1 MRSNVT
7 TYDAPILN
15 KETQM
20 LGIKYFI
27 WALVAGAFIP
37 LIGIL
42 NARVG
47 RALGEPIYATVIVF
61 FVAILIALLA
71 SLVFG
76 KSSLTTQNLQNL
88 EPFDYGAGLIVA
100 FYVISATVL
109 APKIGVANF
118 IVMAVSS
125 QILFSLMIDH
135 FGLFGAPVKPISI
148 TQLFGAVML
157 LIGLATTQLASSKID

>member
-1 MRSNVT
+1 MFGV
-7 TYDAPILN
+7 
-15 KETQM
+15 
-20 LGIKYFI
+20 KYFI
-27 WALVAGAFIP
+27 WALLAGAFIP

-71 SLVFG
+71 SVVFG
-76 KSSLTTQNLQNL
+76 KSNLTTQNLQNL
-88 EPFDYGAGLIVA
+88 APFDYGAGLIVA

-135 FGLFGAPVKPISI
+135 FGLFGAPIKPISI

>member
-1 MRSNVT
+1 MFS
-7 TYDAPILN
+7 
-15 KETQM
+15 
-20 LGIKYFI
+20 IKYFI
-27 WALVAGAFIP
+27 WALLAGAFIP

-61 FVAILIALLA
+61 FVAILIALFISVA
-71 SLVFG
+71 FG
-76 KSSLTTQNLQNL
+76 KSSLTTENLQNL
-88 EPFDYGAGLIVA
+88 AVFDFGAGLIVA

-125 QILFSLMIDH
+125 QIICSLMIDH
-135 FGLFGAPVKPISI
+135 FGWFGAPVKPISMI
-148 TQLFGAVML
+148 QLFGAVML
-157 LIGLATTQLASSKID
+157 LIGLATTQLASSKIG

>member
-1 MRSNVT
+1 MFS
-7 TYDAPILN
+7 
-15 KETQM
+15 
-20 LGIKYFI
+20 IKYFI
-27 WALVAGAFIP
+27 WALLAGAFIP

-61 FVAILIALLA
+61 FVAILIALFI
-71 SLVFG
+71 SVIFG
-76 KSSLTTQNLQNL
+76 KNSLTTENLQNL
-88 EPFDYGAGLIVA
+88 AVFDFGAGLIVA

-125 QILFSLMIDH
+125 QILCSLMIDH
-135 FGLFGAPVKPISI
+135 FGLFRAPEKPISM

-157 LIGLATTQLASSKID
+157 LIGLATTQLASSKLD

>member
-1 MRSNVT
+1 
-7 TYDAPILN
+7 
-15 KETQM
+15 M

-47 RALGEPIYATVIVF
+47 RALGEPIYATVVVF
-61 FVAILIALLA
+61 FVAILIALFA
-71 SLVFG
+71 SVVFG

-118 IVMAVSS
+118 IVMAVSG

-148 TQLFGAVML
+148 TQLFGAFML

>member
-1 MRSNVT
+1 
-7 TYDAPILN
+7 
-15 KETQM
+15 M

-27 WALVAGAFIP
+27 WALLAGAFIP

-61 FVAILIALLA
+61 FVAILIALIVSVVA
-71 SLVFG
+71 G
-76 KSSLTTQNLQNL
+76 KSSLTIQNLQNL
-88 EPFDYGAGLIVA
+88 AVFDFGAGLIVA

-135 FGLFGAPVKPISI
+135 YGLFGAPVKPISMI
-148 TQLFGAVML
+148 QLFGAVML
-157 LIGLATTQLASSKID
+157 VIGLATTQLASSKLG

>member
-1 MRSNVT
+1 MF
-7 TYDAPILN
+7 
-15 KETQM
+15 
-20 LGIKYFI
+20 GIKYFV
-27 WALVAGAFIP
+27 WASLAGAFIP

-71 SLVFG
+71 SVVFG

-88 EPFDYGAGLIVA
+88 APFDYGAGLIVA

-135 FGLFGAPVKPISI
+135 YGLFGAPVKPISMI
-148 TQLFGAVML
+148 QLFGAVML
-157 LIGLATTQLASSKID
+157 LIGLATTQLASSKIG

>member
-1 MRSNVT
+1 MF
-7 TYDAPILN
+7 
-15 KETQM
+15 
-20 LGIKYFI
+20 GIKFFI
-27 WALVAGAFIP
+27 WALLAGAFIP

-61 FVAILIALLA
+61 FVAILIALLI
-71 SLVFG
+71 SIVFG
-76 KSSLTTQNLQNL
+76 KSSLTTSNLQNL
-88 EPFDYGAGLIVA
+88 APFDFGAGLIVA

-135 FGLFGAPVKPISI
+135 FGLFGAPVKPVDLTKIFGAGLLLLGVAI
-148 TQLFGAVML
+148 TQL
-157 LIGLATTQLASSKID
+157 TPSRPD

>member
-1 MRSNVT
+1 MFGV
-7 TYDAPILN
+7 
-15 KETQM
+15 
-20 LGIKYFI
+20 KYFI
-27 WALVAGAFIP
+27 WALLAGAFIP

-71 SLVFG
+71 SVVFG
-76 KSSLTTQNLQNL
+76 KSSLTTQNLQSL
-88 EPFDYGAGLIVA
+88 APFDFGAGLIVA

-135 FGLFGAPVKPISI
+135 FGLFGAPLKPISI

>member
-1 MRSNVT
+1 
-7 TYDAPILN
+7 
-15 KETQM
+15 M
-20 LGIKYFI
+20 L
-27 WALVAGAFIP
+27 AGAFIP

-71 SLVFG
+71 SVVFG
-76 KSSLTTQNLQNL
+76 KNTLTTQNLQNL
-88 EPFDYGAGLIVA
+88 APFDYGAGLIVA

-125 QILFSLMIDH
+125 QILFSLMVDH
-135 FGLFGAPVKPISI
+135 FGLFGAPVKPISMI
-148 TQLFGAVML
+148 QLFGAVML

>member
-1 MRSNVT
+1 MFGV
-7 TYDAPILN
+7 
-15 KETQM
+15 
-20 LGIKYFI
+20 KYFI
-27 WALVAGAFIP
+27 WALLAGAFIP

-71 SLVFG
+71 SVVFG
-76 KSSLTTQNLQNL
+76 KSSLTIQNLQSL
-88 EPFDYGAGLIVA
+88 APFDYGAGLIVA

-135 FGLFGAPVKPISI
+135 FGLFGAPLKPISI

-157 LIGLATTQLASSKID
+157 LIGLATTQLASNKID

>member
-1 MRSNVT
+1 MF
-7 TYDAPILN
+7 
-15 KETQM
+15 
-20 LGIKYFI
+20 GIKYFV
-27 WALVAGAFIP
+27 WASLAGAFIP

-71 SLVFG
+71 SVVFG
-76 KSSLTTQNLQNL
+76 KSSLTTHNLQNL
-88 EPFDYGAGLIVA
+88 APFDYGAGLIVA

-135 FGLFGAPVKPISI
+135 FGLFGAPVKPISMI
-148 TQLFGAVML
+148 QLFGAVML

>member
-1 MRSNVT
+1 MFS
-7 TYDAPILN
+7 
-15 KETQM
+15 
-20 LGIKYFI
+20 IKYFI
-27 WALVAGAFIP
+27 WALLAGAFIP

-61 FVAILIALLA
+61 FVAILIALFISVA
-71 SLVFG
+71 FG
-76 KSSLTTQNLQNL
+76 KSSLTTENLQNL
-88 EPFDYGAGLIVA
+88 AVFDFGAGLIVA

-135 FGLFGAPVKPISI
+135 FGLFGAPVKPISM

>member
-1 MRSNVT
+1 MV
-7 TYDAPILN
+7 
-15 KETQM
+15 
-20 LGIKYFI
+20 GIKYFI

-157 LIGLATTQLASSKID
+157 LIGLATTQLASNKID

>member
-1 MRSNVT
+1 MFV
-7 TYDAPILN
+7 
-15 KETQM
+15 
-20 LGIKYFI
+20 IKYFI
-27 WALVAGAFIP
+27 WALLAGAFIP

-61 FVAILIALLA
+61 FVAILIALLV
-71 SLVFG
+71 SVIFG
-76 KSSLTTQNLQNL
+76 KNSLTTQNLL
-88 EPFDYGAGLIVA
+88 SLAPFDFGAGLIAA

-109 APKIGVANF
+109 ALKIGVANF

-135 FGLFGAPVKPISI
+135 FGLFGAPIKPVDLTKIFGAGLLLLGVAI
-148 TQLFGAVML
+148 TQL
-157 LIGLATTQLASSKID
+157 TASRPD

>member
-1 MRSNVT
+1 
-7 TYDAPILN
+7 
-15 KETQM
+15 M

-47 RALGEPIYATVIVF
+47 RALGEPIYATVVVF

-71 SLVFG
+71 SVVFG

>member
-1 MRSNVT
+1 MF
-7 TYDAPILN
+7 
-15 KETQM
+15 
-20 LGIKYFI
+20 GIKYFI
-27 WALVAGAFIP
+27 WALLAGAFIP

-47 RALGEPIYATVIVF
+47 KALGEPIYATVIVF
-61 FVAILIALLA
+61 FVAILIALIA
-71 SLVFG
+71 SVVFG
-76 KSSLTTQNLQNL
+76 KSSLTIQNLQSL
-88 EPFDYGAGLIVA
+88 GPFDYGAGLIVA

-135 FGLFGAPVKPISI
+135 FGLFGAPVKPISMI
-148 TQLFGAVML
+148 QLFGAVML
-157 LIGLATTQLASSKID
+157 LIGLATTQLASSKIG

>member
-1 MRSNVT
+1 MFN
-7 TYDAPILN
+7 
-15 KETQM
+15 
-20 LGIKYFI
+20 IKYLI
-27 WALVAGAFIP
+27 WALLAGAFIP

-47 RALGEPIYATVIVF
+47 RALGEPIYATIIVF
-61 FVAILIALLA
+61 LVAILIALLV

-76 KSSLTTQNLQNL
+76 KTGPMIQNLQNL
-88 EPFDYGAGLIVA
+88 APFDFGAGLIVA

-125 QILFSLMIDH
+125 QILFSLLIDH
-135 FGLFGAPVKPISI
+135 FGLFGAPVKSI
-148 TQLFGAVML
+148 NIIQLGGAFLL
-157 LIGLATTQLASSKID
+157 LIGLAATQLAGTKID

>member
-1 MRSNVT
+1 MFS
-7 TYDAPILN
+7 
-15 KETQM
+15 
-20 LGIKYFI
+20 IKYFI
-27 WALVAGAFIP
+27 WALLAGAFIP

-61 FVAILIALLA
+61 FVAILIALFISVA
-71 SLVFG
+71 FG
-76 KSSLTTQNLQNL
+76 KSSLTTENLQNL
-88 EPFDYGAGLIVA
+88 AVFDFGAGLIVA

-135 FGLFGAPVKPISI
+135 FGLFGAPVKPISMI
-148 TQLFGAVML
+148 QLFGAVML

>member
-1 MRSNVT
+1 MFS
-7 TYDAPILN
+7 
-15 KETQM
+15 
-20 LGIKYFI
+20 IKYFI
-27 WALVAGAFIP
+27 WALLAGAFIP

-71 SLVFG
+71 SVVFG
-76 KSSLTTQNLQNL
+76 KSSLTTQNLQSL
-88 EPFDYGAGLIVA
+88 APFDYGAGLIVA

-135 FGLFGAPVKPISI
+135 FGLFGAPLKPISI

>member
-1 MRSNVT
+1 
-7 TYDAPILN
+7 
-15 KETQM
+15 M

-71 SLVFG
+71 SVVFG
-76 KSSLTTQNLQNL
+76 KSSLTTQNLQSL
-88 EPFDYGAGLIVA
+88 APFDYGAGLIVA

-148 TQLFGAVML
+148 SQLFGAVML
-157 LIGLATTQLASSKID
+157 VIGLATTQLASSKID

>member
-1 MRSNVT
+1 MF
-7 TYDAPILN
+7 
-15 KETQM
+15 
-20 LGIKYFI
+20 GIKYFI
-27 WALVAGAFIP
+27 WALLAGAFIP

-71 SLVFG
+71 SVVFG

-88 EPFDYGAGLIVA
+88 APFDYGAGLIVA

-125 QILFSLMIDH
+125 QILFFLMIDH

-157 LIGLATTQLASSKID
+157 LIGLAITQLASNKID

>member
-1 MRSNVT
+1 
-7 TYDAPILN
+7 
-15 KETQM
+15 
-20 LGIKYFI
+20 
-27 WALVAGAFIP
+27 
-37 LIGIL
+37 
-42 NARVG
+42 VG

-71 SLVFG
+71 SVVFG

-88 EPFDYGAGLIVA
+88 APFDYGAGLIVA

-135 FGLFGAPVKPISI
+135 FGLFRAPVKPISM

-157 LIGLATTQLASSKID
+157 LIGLATTQLASSKLD